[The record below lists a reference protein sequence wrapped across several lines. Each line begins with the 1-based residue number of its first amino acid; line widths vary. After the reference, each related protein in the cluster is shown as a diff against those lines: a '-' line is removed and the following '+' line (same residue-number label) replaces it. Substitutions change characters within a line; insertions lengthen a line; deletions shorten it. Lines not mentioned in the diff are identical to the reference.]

1 MSLQTPFECCFCGS
15 SISQNVHDPVT
26 LTITLN
32 SESSSGASQ
41 ELRCHGHCLKER
53 LRPGVATL
61 MEAYD
66 SE

>member
-1 MSLQTPFECCFCGS
+1 MTQQLVFQCCFCGS
-15 SISQNVHDPVT
+15 SISQDGHDAVT
-26 LTITLN
+26 LTITTN
-32 SESSSGASQ
+32 TESASGASQ

-53 LRPGVATL
+53 LQPGVATL

>member
-1 MSLQTPFECCFCGS
+1 MSWQPVFECCFCGS
-15 SISQNVHDPVT
+15 SISQNGHDPVT
-26 LTITLN
+26 LTLTIN
-32 SESSSGASQ
+32 SESASGASQ

-61 MEAYD
+61 LEAYD